1 MLPHYPALPHKISRQ
16 SALGL
21 TALIAAWLLGTASL
35 DRGLVQD
42 GSDIFAIIGFLAAC
56 ALWLYTRRMLVAS
69 RRNQIV
75 EAVLLGWWAL
85 NLALCAATG
94 GEIVYDTIFFIA
106 CVAATLA
113 LITVAALTP
122 ISSPRLVAVARPKN
136 SF

>member
-1 MLPHYPALPHKISRQ
+1 MLSHHPALPHKLTRQ
-16 SALGL
+16 YALGL
-21 TALIAAWLLGTASL
+21 SALIAAWLLGTASL

-42 GSDIFAIIGFLAAC
+42 GSDILALIGFLAAC
-56 ALWLYTRRMLVAS
+56 VLWLYTRRMLVPT

-94 GEIVYDTIFFIA
+94 GEIVFDTVFFIA
-106 CVAATLA
+106 CVAATLT

-122 ISSPRLVAVARPKN
+122 SSVSRLVAVARPKAN
-136 SF
+136 F